1 MLDYLTAGQALPY
14 TRDMGDNRP
23 GSHTGNQS
31 PAERT
36 KTMTENTSPVRT
48 ASAPTEGTDNTTPQ
62 EARLCYCG
70 CGEEVGEKSYYRPGH
85 DSRHV
90 GIVAR
95 QVVASD
101 AFETITNQLPTVAL
115 QFKAWNMA
123 YRLHTA
129 EARRLAREAKKAS

>member
-1 MLDYLTAGQALPY
+1 
-14 TRDMGDNRP
+14 
-23 GSHTGNQS
+23 
-31 PAERT
+31 
-36 KTMTENTSPVRT
+36 MTENTSPAASP
-48 ASAPTEGTDNTTPQ
+48 ASAQSVPETPAIPQ
-62 EARLCYCG
+62 ITFDPRYCYCG

-129 EARRLAREAKKAS
+129 EARKQAREARKAS